1 MIDLRI
7 LHPREEYTRC
17 PSIKSTEQLHAAIRT
32 LFARIGENDP
42 HAADGILKARLVIRL
57 RTSEPEGEI
66 ALDGRRPPLKASF
79 GSSALRPELDIQ
91 MSADTLHR
99 ILLGELP
106 LGKALSGGLLKVTG
120 PILKTLPL
128 ADLFHQGRRYYPDV
142 LRELGLTK
150 S

>member
-1 MIDLRI
+1 M
-7 LHPREEYTRC
+7 
-17 PSIKSTEQLHAAIRT
+17 
-32 LFARIGENDP
+32 
-42 HAADGILKARLVIRL
+42 IRL

-66 ALDGRRPPLKASF
+66 ALDGRQPPLKSSF
-79 GSSALRPELDIQ
+79 GPSTLRPELDIQ

-106 LGKALSGGLLKVTG
+106 LGKALSGGLLKVKG

-128 ADLFHQGRRYYPDV
+128 AELFHQGRRYYPDV